1 MYPLVKGLGIESKIL
16 FLLKNH
22 RETVYWILELFLVCL
37 QLNRFIQ
44 TFVRASVNSAA
55 GGTTQCRH
63 VRAMVKATYFT
74 PKSLFCLYRHYSKS
88 PLKKPLISLSLLI
101 VILSFMLFLLYS
113 LCILHHI
120 HCVVR
125 CRLRLWI
132 EFILLMYLF
141 CMCEIL

>member
-88 PLKKPLISLSLLI
+88 PLKPLISLSLLI
-101 VILSFMLFLLYS
+101 VIFSFMLFLLYS

-120 HCVVR
+120 HCAVR

-132 EFILLMYLF
+132 EFHFADVLVLYV
-141 CMCEIL
+141 